1 MYLTSYIS
9 TFFIFAALV
18 FSSCAYQPQSN
29 MIPQYGLSEKSMEEV
44 QADSIYKKDLAY
56 VQKNDTDQD
65 AIDKYIS
72 QAFYELEFHPGS
84 KYLVDDLNR
93 AWLLDSLNPHVY
105 MGFALHEMANDNTEK
120 AIRYYKKYREL
131 YEKTPIPRPKKIEEA
146 PKNTHPIYVYGKL
159 ISLKKDNGHD
169 GHWEINW
176 PAIRVS
182 GDDEKIDRYLKNS
195 NVLPENERY
204 VLKQNLYMNRKRP
217 FYTVGEIRLQSVFD
231 EESGIW
237 KQVSKDSIFRF
248 EYVERQGLYLNEE
261 QKSLVTLGKTHV
273 PDSSARVFLLKPYA
287 LLSDSLA
294 IDSYTEKITGSED
307 LDSPTKLRFKPYQE
321 KTFHN
326 SMDKPQVRSGI
337 NRSLQEEKYDSMR
350 VYLDIAEQYNKQ
362 YGSMPLNA
370 QEHTLLFFLEEQISK
385 DGSISKKTLKKMM
398 EKWFITGSSDSLA
411 LLLAHRLNPHHLS
424 RTMDKKFF
432 ARSQVSP
439 LVNINMGNLKRYLG
453 SYSSGFTI
461 GMDCCYAYACAGMGI
476 GPLIDESPG
485 EVVYKNDI
493 ESIDKR
499 GDIYWTL
506 GVRPFYSRSFD
517 VVLHGLLSIRPLTL
531 DDGDSTTVY
540 AKNLG
545 IGTTISRT
553 IHSFYKRDMPSFIQ
567 TIDLRLK
574 MDYLWNRAPKEIRD
588 FKGHTLSISLQI
600 ALGHSSFKYQ

>member
-1 MYLTSYIS
+1 MLLNNVRFFDNILFLDFNLFYFRKMYHILY
-9 TFFIFAALV
+9 FNLFIFAALV

-287 LLSDSLA
+287 LL
-294 IDSYTEKITGSED
+294 
-307 LDSPTKLRFKPYQE
+307 RFSSHRQLYRKDHWE
-321 KTFHN
+321 R
-326 SMDKPQVRSGI
+326 RS
-337 NRSLQEEKYDSMR
+337 R
-350 VYLDIAEQYNKQ
+350 
-362 YGSMPLNA
+362 
-370 QEHTLLFFLEEQISK
+370 
-385 DGSISKKTLKKMM
+385 
-398 EKWFITGSSDSLA
+398 
-411 LLLAHRLNPHHLS
+411 
-424 RTMDKKFF
+424 
-432 ARSQVSP
+432 
-439 LVNINMGNLKRYLG
+439 
-453 SYSSGFTI
+453 
-461 GMDCCYAYACAGMGI
+461 
-476 GPLIDESPG
+476 
-485 EVVYKNDI
+485 
-493 ESIDKR
+493 
-499 GDIYWTL
+499 
-506 GVRPFYSRSFD
+506 
-517 VVLHGLLSIRPLTL
+517 
-531 DDGDSTTVY
+531 
-540 AKNLG
+540 
-545 IGTTISRT
+545 
-553 IHSFYKRDMPSFIQ
+553 
-567 TIDLRLK
+567 
-574 MDYLWNRAPKEIRD
+574 
-588 FKGHTLSISLQI
+588 
-600 ALGHSSFKYQ
+600 

>member
-1 MYLTSYIS
+1 MHFTPYIS

-18 FSSCAYQPQSN
+18 FSSCAYQP
-29 MIPQYGLSEKSMEEV
+29 IRVPEYGLSEKSMEEV

-72 QAFYELEFHPGS
+72 QAFYELEYI
-84 KYLVDDLNR
+84 KYSIVDLNS

-105 MGFALHEMANDNTEK
+105 MGFALHEMANGNTEK

-261 QKSLVTLGKTHV
+261 QKSLVTLGNTDV

-294 IDSYTEKITGSED
+294 IDSYTEKIIGSEN

-370 QEHTLLFFLEEQISK
+370 QEYTLLFFLEEQISK

-493 ESIDKR
+493 ESID
-499 GDIYWTL
+499 
-506 GVRPFYSRSFD
+506 
-517 VVLHGLLSIRPLTL
+517 
-531 DDGDSTTVY
+531 
-540 AKNLG
+540 
-545 IGTTISRT
+545 
-553 IHSFYKRDMPSFIQ
+553 
-567 TIDLRLK
+567 
-574 MDYLWNRAPKEIRD
+574 E
-588 FKGHTLSISLQI
+588 
-600 ALGHSSFKYQ
+600 